1 MQEIKEELYQFC
13 TGFINDRI
21 QNAEEALMQAQ
32 QASIDDTKSSAG
44 DKYETGREM
53 AQQDINRNM
62 QLLVDAQ
69 QQKALLLALSTN
81 ATTDVVKNGSLVLT
95 NNGNFYLSISAGQF
109 MVKGISYFAI
119 SPAAPLGKLLMGKRK
134 DDDFTFNQ
142 RNYQIK
148 DII

>member
-1 MQEIKEELYQFC
+1 MQEIKEELYQLC

-21 QNAEEALMQAQ
+21 QNAEEALKQAQ

-62 QLLVDAQ
+62 QLLIDAK
-69 QQKALLLALSTN
+69 QQKALLMGLSTN
-81 ATTDVVKNGSLVLT
+81 AITDVVKNGSLVLT

-109 MVKGISYFAI
+109 MVNGTSYFAI
-119 SPAAPLGKLLMGKRK
+119 SAVAPLGKLLMGKRK
-134 DDDFTFNQ
+134 GDAFTFNQ

-148 DII
+148 ELI